1 MVFKRY
7 EGETDEQ
14 LIYRIC
20 SEKEMIGT
28 WEDVSKILNELL
40 GNSFNE
46 STYRKKY
53 QSFKQILE
61 ANQDKFTNDEQT
73 LEDIKQERR
82 ELEMEKTRFRDERN
96 EWSKQNRIGARVLD
110 KLDKLEDALLSR
122 NRIYFDDNVSIEI
135 KSDND
140 LLVVLSDLHIGQ
152 TFSSYFGKYNTDI
165 AIKRLKE
172 YYDEILSLQ
181 KIFNSKNCY
190 ISLQG
195 DMISNSI
202 HKTLAITNR
211 ENVIEQI
218 KIASELISSFC
229 ADLCKHFTKVYF
241 ISVCGN
247 HSRIDRKED
256 ALHDE
261 RLDDLIAWSV
271 RLSLS
276 TTGNF
281 IPLNA
286 NIDNGIAKFQIRGK
300 TYVSVHGDYDSFDEK
315 GIGKL
320 SLMLGE
326 VPYGIIYGHLHEA
339 GYLYHK
345 NVNLIR
351 GGSLAGAGDDYTIEK
366 RLIGKPSQIVCVCN
380 DKGIKGAFPI
390 VFD

>member
-1 MVFKRY
+1 MEFKRY

-14 LIYRIC
+14 LIYRVC

-28 WEDVSKILNELL
+28 WEQVANILNELL

-53 QSFKQILE
+53 QNFTKILE
-61 ANQDKFTNDEQT
+61 ANQEKFTNDEKV
-73 LEDIKQERR
+73 LEDIRKQQR

-96 EWSKQNRIGARVLD
+96 EWSKQNRIGARVAD
-110 KLDKLEDALLSR
+110 KLDKLENALLSQ
-122 NRIYFDDNVSIEI
+122 NRIFFDDNISVDI

-152 TFSSYFGKYNTDI
+152 TFSSYFGEYNTDI
-165 AIKRLKE
+165 AIKRLKQ

-181 KIFNSKNCY
+181 RIFNSENCY
-190 ISLQG
+190 VSLQG

-211 ENVIEQI
+211 ENVIEQV
-218 KIASELISSFC
+218 KMASEFISSFC
-229 ADLCKHFTKVYF
+229 ADLCKHFKNVYF
-241 ISVCGN
+241 VSVCGN

-271 RLSLS
+271 NLSLS
-276 TTGNF
+276 QTENF
-281 IPLNA
+281 IPLKA
-286 NIDNGIAKFQIRGK
+286 NIDNGIAKFSIRGK
-300 TYVSVHGDYDSFDEK
+300 TYVSVHGDFDSFDEK
-315 GIGKL
+315 GIANL

-326 VPYGIIYGHLHEA
+326 IPYGIIYGHLHEA
-339 GYLYHK
+339 GYLHKK

-351 GGSLAGAGDDYTIEK
+351 GGSLAGAGCNYTIEK
-366 RLIGKPSQIVCVCN
+366 RLIGKPSQMICVC
-380 DKGIKGAFPI
+380 DKKGVKGAFPI
-390 VFD
+390 IFD